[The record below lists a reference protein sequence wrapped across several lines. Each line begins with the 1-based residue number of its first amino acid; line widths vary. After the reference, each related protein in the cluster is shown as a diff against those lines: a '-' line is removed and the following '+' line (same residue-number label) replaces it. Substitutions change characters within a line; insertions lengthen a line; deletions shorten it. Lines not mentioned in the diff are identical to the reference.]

1 MEQPTILIVE
11 DEQDYAEFVRDILE
25 ETGSISIVNNGKS
38 AVEFYENHSP
48 DLVLL
53 DINLP
58 DINGF
63 EVCKTIKQLDSA
75 DNTSIIFVSGINSVE
90 ERITGYEAGGDDY
103 ISKPFQLNEFTTK
116 ISTICRYQQTKK
128 NLTKQEV
135 HARNIA
141 FESMK
146 EASQYGQVLQFL
158 KASFSCNNI
167 FTLANALFD
176 TLSIFQLNCCIQIR
190 LPSQGISMRPHNRS
204 CSPMEDELFGLLKS
218 RGRLFEF
225 GSRLMVNDLHASI
238 LIKNMPNDDIGETG
252 RLKDMLAVIIEGF
265 EARLLDIERK
275 SGIQSIVSAL
285 KSTTVLAKEQFNEH
299 ERKNVSIMDN
309 LLLEMG
315 NALHT
320 LALTEDQED
329 FFMSLVQ
336 KAMVELVDVCEH
348 GKGLENEL
356 EKVNLLTKSLLS

>member
-1 MEQPTILIVE
+1 MDLPTILIVE
-11 DEQDYAEFVRDILE
+11 DEQDYAEFVRSILE
-25 ETGSISIVNNGKS
+25 QTGSIAIVNDGKS
-38 AVEFYENHSP
+38 AIEFYEEHHP

-58 DINGF
+58 DIDGF

-90 ERITGYEAGGDDY
+90 EKITGYEAGGDDY

-128 NLTKQEV
+128 SLTKQEV

-167 FTLANALFD
+167 FTLTNALFD
-176 TLSIFQLNCCIQIR
+176 TLSSFQLNCCIQIR
-190 LPSQGISMRPHNRS
+190 LPSQDISMRPHNRS

-225 GSRLMVNDLHASI
+225 GSRLMVNDIHASI
-238 LIKNMPNDDIGETG
+238 LIKNMPNDDLGETG
-252 RLKDMLAVIIEGF
+252 RLKDIVAVIIEGF

-275 SGIQSIVSAL
+275 SGIKSIVSAL

-309 LLLEMG
+309 LLLDMG
-315 NALHT
+315 GALHT
-320 LALTEDQED
+320 LALTEEQEN

-348 GKGLENEL
+348 GKLLGNEL
-356 EKVNLLTKSLLS
+356 EKVNQLTKTLLD

>member
-1 MEQPTILIVE
+1 MDQPTILIVE
-11 DEQDYAEFVRDILE
+11 DEQDYAEFVKDILQK
-25 ETGSISIVNNGKS
+25 TGPITIVNDGKS
-38 AVEFYENHSP
+38 AITFYEEHTP
-48 DLVLL
+48 DLILL

-116 ISTICRYQQTKK
+116 ISTVYRYQQTKK

-158 KASFSCNNI
+158 KASFGCNNI
-167 FTLANALFD
+167 FTLANTLFD
-176 TLSIFQLNCCIQIR
+176 TLGNFQLNCCINIR
-190 LPSQGISMRPHNRS
+190 LPSQTISMRPHNRS

-238 LIKNMPNDDIGETG
+238 LIKNMPNSDVGETG
-252 RLKDMLAVIIEGF
+252 RLKDILAVIIEGF

-275 SGIQSIVSAL
+275 SGIKSIVNAL
-285 KSTTVLAKEQFNEH
+285 TSTTILVKEQFKEH
-299 ERKNVSIMDN
+299 ERKNVTIMDN
-309 LLLEMG
+309 LLLDMG
-315 NALHT
+315 NALHI
-320 LALTEDQED
+320 LELTEEQEE
-329 FFMSLVQ
+329 FFISLVQ
-336 KAMVELVDVCEH
+336 KAMVDLVDVCDH
-348 GKGLENEL
+348 GKALENEL
-356 EKVNLLTKSLLS
+356 EKVSLLTKTLIN